1 MYTIYYQND
10 TTTKKSVKMMV
21 PVTSE
26 TEYREL
32 RNSPENLAIEE
43 EVGKLYT
50 NYHRQASEGADEQSL
65 KELKEEIDRKKS
77 KLVQFNYSCIPD
89 DNNLLKGSTKLSP
102 WVGMDV
108 DFDPSDKDFD
118 QKMEQAPQRIIGM
131 ADQLGLGM
139 LERSAGKGY
148 HIVFRR
154 HLNLTQEENLKWA
167 SDMIGCQ
174 YDKAAKDITR
184 VFFSTSSS
192 EADLLYLSADM
203 FSEDANQP
211 VEVQATSA
219 PQSSYVATSTDAT
232 PVNLPLTV
240 KPIPSL
246 HSYQDIPFTDIIAKY
261 NELYNNGKEPCQ
273 GDHNRNTWTYEW
285 ALNVRCIREFDVQL
299 VMEVTPIY
307 DDFPQEEWKNCIVS
321 ACSQPR
327 KGMSYRMRKVLE
339 ALKKEHKTPS
349 APWGMNSSKP
359 PKLTTRMPESLRKI
373 AALAPDFLK
382 TTVSEGSFAALA
394 THLHGVTFNNIDGKV
409 CEPAFMQV
417 IINRQS
423 SGKGCVDTPIE
434 CINEDLMKHDDAD
447 RLREDE
453 WKRNNPSGSKKK
465 AFPTDIYVQICQ
477 SDMTHAGFVNRL
489 MQCHRNGERPVFV
502 HMVELDEITALSTN
516 GKNDVTR
523 IIRKGFDRSL
533 YGQERVSSD
542 AVSGVSPCRFNF
554 TAATTPVRA
563 INMCKSWVPDGT
575 LSRCNLLTID
585 PNERDEKVKY
595 KPCTQRY
602 KDSIAPYI
610 ERLNNASGLIHSKK
624 AYQLAER
631 LSDQLED
638 TYAGTD
644 SESIKTFAPRAIT
657 IAYWKAMILYIMAG
671 QKWSKDIE
679 NYVEWSLKRDLWTKL
694 HFFGKKL
701 EEDIDAENN
710 LETYHP
716 KNILEILPET
726 FSEEEFIRAR
736 ECNGLKG
743 NYKGHLKKLRQRR
756 QIEFDD
762 TSQMYV
768 KTLQNKNDRSY

>member
-1 MYTIYYQND
+1 
-10 TTTKKSVKMMV
+10 MMI

-26 TEYREL
+26 TEYRDL
-32 RNSPENLAIEE
+32 RNSPENLAVEE

-77 KLVQFNYSCIPD
+77 KLVQFNYSCVPD

-108 DFDPSDKDFD
+108 DFDPADKDFD

-167 SDMIGCQ
+167 SDKIGCQ

-339 ALKKEHKTPS
+339 ALKKDRKTPS
-349 APWGMNSSKP
+349 APWGMTSSKP

-394 THLHGVTFNNIDGKV
+394 THLHGVTFNNIDGKGV
-409 CEPAFMQV
+409 RTSPHADYH
-417 IINRQS
+417 QS
-423 SGKGCVDTPIE
+423 P
-434 CINEDLMKHDDAD
+434 
-447 RLREDE
+447 E
-453 WKRNNPSGSKKK
+453 W
-465 AFPTDIYVQICQ
+465 
-477 SDMTHAGFVNRL
+477 
-489 MQCHRNGERPVFV
+489 
-502 HMVELDEITALSTN
+502 
-516 GKNDVTR
+516 
-523 IIRKGFDRSL
+523 
-533 YGQERVSSD
+533 
-542 AVSGVSPCRFNF
+542 
-554 TAATTPVRA
+554 
-563 INMCKSWVPDGT
+563 W
-575 LSRCNLLTID
+575 
-585 PNERDEKVKY
+585 
-595 KPCTQRY
+595 
-602 KDSIAPYI
+602 
-610 ERLNNASGLIHSKK
+610 
-624 AYQLAER
+624 
-631 LSDQLED
+631 
-638 TYAGTD
+638 
-644 SESIKTFAPRAIT
+644 
-657 IAYWKAMILYIMAG
+657 
-671 QKWSKDIE
+671 
-679 NYVEWSLKRDLWTKL
+679 
-694 HFFGKKL
+694 
-701 EEDIDAENN
+701 
-710 LETYHP
+710 
-716 KNILEILPET
+716 
-726 FSEEEFIRAR
+726 
-736 ECNGLKG
+736 
-743 NYKGHLKKLRQRR
+743 
-756 QIEFDD
+756 
-762 TSQMYV
+762 
-768 KTLQNKNDRSY
+768 